1 MEVVSIALNEE
12 HRNMQVN
19 DAKNKK
25 HAIQVQARTN
35 AEEIEPSRK
44 YASLNNFTIWK
55 NNTSPEARILSPF
68 RTPLNASTLFVLSS
82 VIFW

>member
-1 MEVVSIALNEE
+1 MEVVNIALNEE

-44 YASLNNFTIWK
+44 YASLNNFLEKIFTCEQKIGG
-55 NNTSPEARILSPF
+55 SLRSGSCDFRGIPELKIL
-68 RTPLNASTLFVLSS
+68 
-82 VIFW
+82 

>member
-19 DAKNKK
+19 DAKNKNKK

-44 YASLNNFTIWK
+44 YASLNNFLEK
-55 NNTSPEARILSPF
+55 YSHVSRRSGDP
-68 RTPLNASTLFVLSS
+68 
-82 VIFW
+82 

>member
-19 DAKNKK
+19 DAKNKKK

-44 YASLNNFTIWK
+44 YASLNNFLEKIFTCEQKIGG
-55 NNTSPEARILSPF
+55 SLRSGSCDFRGIPELKIL
-68 RTPLNASTLFVLSS
+68 
-82 VIFW
+82 